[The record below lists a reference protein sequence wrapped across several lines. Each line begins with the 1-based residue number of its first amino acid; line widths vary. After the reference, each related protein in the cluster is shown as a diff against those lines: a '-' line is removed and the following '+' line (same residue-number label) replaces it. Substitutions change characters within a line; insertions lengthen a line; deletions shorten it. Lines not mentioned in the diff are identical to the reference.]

1 MELRKMRWAILPL
14 VFVISGCFARYQPV
28 QIPGY
33 IIPVRTRPMV
43 TEDMDDKEKKLTVM
57 KYAIQLESDIK
68 VHNEYV
74 QEKRNEIFKKM
85 ELKPELLD

>member
-1 MELRKMRWAILPL
+1 
-14 VFVISGCFARYQPV
+14 
-28 QIPGY
+28 
-33 IIPVRTRPMV
+33 
-43 TEDMDDKEKKLTVM
+43 MDDKEKKLTVM